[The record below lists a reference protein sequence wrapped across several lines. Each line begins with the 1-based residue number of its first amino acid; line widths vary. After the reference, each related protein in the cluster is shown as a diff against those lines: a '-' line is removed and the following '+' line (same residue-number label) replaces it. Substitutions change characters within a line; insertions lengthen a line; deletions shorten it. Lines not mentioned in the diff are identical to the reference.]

1 MAMKR
6 LYTLFLIMCMAI
18 GVADIAVA
26 QDAPTQKTRYVY
38 LWDVTSSIKPNAKK
52 VTDPNSGLYG
62 RMYDYLKEDVL
73 SKPNGTEI
81 IVVPFNDDVVESL
94 KYEVRNGDVT
104 LLEYKV
110 YDDSLQISKS
120 DVKFAN
126 LGNHGADLI
135 EKHYTK
141 FDNNRVKPADP
152 DKGGYTDIAKSLKWA
167 ERFISDDYN
176 TFFILL
182 TDGGQEYTAD
192 DVIESKGDKAHVHLQ
207 NAISHFDAE
216 LRRHTNTFNMLFYV
230 ITVEDAYSPH
240 KGDKPRD
247 KEFLSNLAYTE
258 FIDAD
263 KSTPV
268 IYFCPIKASL
278 TAKDGKISSR
288 DTQFGVRFDVP
299 EGFTLPKD
307 LKVTF
312 NDGKYINYTA
322 DLKSSVDVALKSNA
336 KFAVERDSTLTVPV
350 RLSSEPKKVRNNS
363 TIYVYWLDTEKL
375 DLTVTNEFTPIV
387 TVRLK

>member
-1 MAMKR
+1 
-6 LYTLFLIMCMAI
+6 MAI
-18 GVADIAVA
+18 GVADVAVA

-38 LWDVTSSIKPNAKK
+38 LWDVTSSIIPKGKK
-52 VTDPNSGLYG
+52 AVDPNSGLYG
-62 RMYDYLKEDVL
+62 RMYGYLKEDVL

-81 IVVPFNDDVVESL
+81 IIVPFNDKVVESI
-94 KYEVRNGDVT
+94 KYEVSNGSIA
-104 LLEYKV
+104 LLEYDV
-110 YDDSLQISKS
+110 YDDSIETSKS
-120 DVKFAN
+120 DVEFAN
-126 LGNHGADLI
+126 LGYHGADWI
-135 EKHYTK
+135 DDHYSKYDKNGEK
-141 FDNNRVKPADP
+141 DP

-278 TAKDGKISSR
+278 TAKKGTISSR

-363 TIYVYWLDTEKL
+363 TIYVYWLDTKSL
-375 DLTVTNEFTPIV
+375 DLKVTNKFRPIV
-387 TVRLK
+387 NVRLK

>member
-1 MAMKR
+1 MKR

-18 GVADIAVA
+18 GVADVAVA

-38 LWDVTSSIKPNAKK
+38 LWDVTSSIIPKGKK
-52 VTDPNSGLYG
+52 AVDPNSGLYG

-126 LGNHGADLI
+126 LGNHGAYLI

-141 FDNNRVKPADP
+141 FKGNGEKDP

-278 TAKDGKISSR
+278 TAKKGTISSR

-336 KFAVERDSTLTVPV
+336 KFKVDKNSDLTVPV
-350 RLSSEPKKVRNNS
+350 RLSSEPKTERNNS

>member
-1 MAMKR
+1 
-6 LYTLFLIMCMAI
+6 MCMAI
-18 GVADIAVA
+18 GVADVAVA

-38 LWDVTSSIKPNAKK
+38 LWDVTSSIIPKGKK
-52 VTDPNSGLYG
+52 AVDPNSGLYG

-81 IVVPFNDDVVESL
+81 IIIPFNDKVVESI
-94 KYEVRNGDVT
+94 KYEVSNGSIA
-104 LLEYKV
+104 LLEHDV
-110 YDDSLQISKS
+110 YDDSIDISKS
-120 DVKFAN
+120 DVGFAN
-126 LGNHGADLI
+126 LGNHGADWI
-135 EKHYTK
+135 DDHYSKYENNGEK
-141 FDNNRVKPADP
+141 DP

-278 TAKDGKISSR
+278 TAKKGTISSR

-336 KFAVERDSTLTVPV
+336 KFEVERDSTLTVPV

-363 TIYVYWLDTEKL
+363 TIYVYWLDTKSL
-375 DLTVTNEFTPIV
+375 DLKVTNKFRPIV
-387 TVRLK
+387 NVRLK

>member
-18 GVADIAVA
+18 GVADVAVA

-38 LWDVTSSIKPNAKK
+38 LWDVTGSIKPNAKK
-52 VTDPNSGLYG
+52 AADPNSGLCG
-62 RMYDYLKEDVL
+62 RMYGYLKEDVL

-81 IVVPFNDDVVESL
+81 IIVPFNDKVVESI
-94 KYEVRNGDVT
+94 KYEVSNGSIA
-104 LLEYKV
+104 LLEHEV
-110 YDDSLQISKS
+110 YDDSIPISKS
-120 DVKFAN
+120 DVEFAN
-126 LGNHGADLI
+126 LGYHGAGLI
-135 EKHYTK
+135 NGHYEK
-141 FDNNRVKPADP
+141 FE
-152 DKGGYTDIAKSLKWA
+152 DKLTPGGYTDIADAVYFAQDNYL
-167 ERFISDDYN
+167 DNNYN
-176 TFFILL
+176 TIFILL
-182 TDGGQEYTAD
+182 TDGGQEYYSKDQYKSGGNAD
-192 DVIESKGDKAHVHLQ
+192 SKARLQKA
-207 NAISHFDAE
+207 ITE
-216 LRRHTNTFNMLFYV
+216 LDTSMKGYSSINMLFYV
-230 ITVEDAYSPH
+230 NFKQDSNNP
-240 KGDKPRD
+240 KNG
-247 KEFLSNLAYTE
+247 LSNLAYTE

-322 DLKSSVDVALKSNA
+322 DLKRSVDVALKSNA
-336 KFAVERDSTLTVPV
+336 KFEVERDSTLTVPV

-363 TIYVYWLDTEKL
+363 TIYVYWLDTKSL
-375 DLTVTNEFTPIV
+375 DLKVTNKFRPIV
-387 TVRLK
+387 NVRLK

>member
-18 GVADIAVA
+18 GVADVAVA

-38 LWDVTSSIKPNAKK
+38 LWDVTGSIKPNKNKAA
-52 VTDPNSGLYG
+52 DPNSGLYG

-81 IVVPFNDDVVESL
+81 IIVPFNDKVVESI
-94 KYEVRNGDVT
+94 KYEVSNGSIA
-104 LLEYKV
+104 LLEYDV
-110 YDDSLQISKS
+110 YDDSIETSKS
-120 DVKFAN
+120 DVEFAN
-126 LGNHGADLI
+126 LGYHGADWI
-135 EKHYTK
+135 DEHYEK
-141 FDNNRVKPADP
+141 FD
-152 DKGGYTDIAKSLKWA
+152 DKLNPGGYTDIADAVYFAQDNYL
-167 ERFISDDYN
+167 DNNYN
-176 TFFILL
+176 TIFILL
-182 TDGGQEYTAD
+182 TDGGQEYYTNAD
-192 DVIESKGDKAHVHLQ
+192 YVNRGNADSRKRLQ
-207 NAISHFDAE
+207 DAIKTLDSAMG
-216 LRRHTNTFNMLFYV
+216 NCNSINMLFYV
-230 ITVEDAYSPH
+230 NFKQDSNNP
-240 KGDKPRD
+240 KNG
-247 KEFLSNLAYTE
+247 LSNLAYTE

-268 IYFCPIKASL
+268 IYFCPIRASL

-336 KFAVERDSTLTVPV
+336 KFEVERDNTLTVPV

>member
-268 IYFCPIKASL
+268 IYFCPITASI
-278 TAKDGKISSR
+278 AVEKISCR
-288 DTQFGVRFDVP
+288 DNFFYVNFSKP
-299 EGFTLPKD
+299 EGFVWPDDFSITFTGGGKIKQTSKLQSGSIRVECNGGFKVPQNETISVPVSLSSNPKRDKKSSTFYVYWLETRVLD
-307 LKVTF
+307 LKVT
-312 NDGKYINYTA
+312 ND
-322 DLKSSVDVALKSNA
+322 
-336 KFAVERDSTLTVPV
+336 
-350 RLSSEPKKVRNNS
+350 
-363 TIYVYWLDTEKL
+363 
-375 DLTVTNEFTPIV
+375 FTPSI

>member
-18 GVADIAVA
+18 GVADVAVA

-38 LWDVTSSIKPNAKK
+38 LWDVTSSIDKN
-52 VTDPNSGLYG
+52 LYEQ
-62 RMYDYLKEDVL
+62 MYDFLQKDV
-73 SKPNGTEI
+73 SMHNEEGTEMYI
-81 IVVPFNDDVVESL
+81 VPFNDKVIMS
-94 KYEVRNGDVT
+94 NGSELVFG
-104 LLEYKV
+104 YKV
-110 YDDSLQISKS
+110 QRGELVTTSGGKDFSQLHEYGWEMVGIHRKNFKDKS
-120 DVKFAN
+120 
-126 LGNHGADLI
+126 
-135 EKHYTK
+135 E
-141 FDNNRVKPADP
+141 P
-152 DKGGYTDIAKSLKWA
+152 GGYTDIADAVNFARKKYL
-167 ERFISDDYN
+167 SDNYN
-176 TFFILL
+176 TIFILL
-182 TDGGQEYTAD
+182 TDGGQEYYTNAD
-192 DVIESKGDKAHVHLQ
+192 YVDGGNADSKKRLQ
-207 NAISHFDAE
+207 DAIKTLDSAMG
-216 LRRHTNTFNMLFYV
+216 NCNSINMLFYV
-230 ITVEDAYSPH
+230 NFKQDSNNP
-240 KGDKPRD
+240 KNG
-247 KEFLSNLAYTE
+247 LSNLAYTE

-278 TAKDGKISSR
+278 TAKKGTISSR

-336 KFAVERDSTLTVPV
+336 KFEVERDSTLTVPV